1 MMTPAQ
7 FATLLDQ
14 YLNDTLD
21 AEGLQQL
28 RAALD
33 QEQFRE
39 QFEAAIDRQLQ
50 LPAAA
55 GPEAV
60 KARLWER
67 LQPAATAGPEMVK
80 AQLRNT
86 PAQHRTVWWPRLA
99 VAASLLLLISAG
111 ALYWKLRQPA
121 QGTVVAHKAL
131 PVPGS
136 DKAILTLADG
146 TQVTLDSA
154 NTTLA
159 MQGNSQV
166 QLSGGQLAYNG
177 NGTTGPVQYNMLQ
190 VPRGGQFRIV
200 LADGSRVWLNAAS
213 TLRYPAS
220 FQGSDR
226 TVELTGEAYF
236 EIAPAANQPFFV
248 KVNNN
253 TIQVLGTSFNVMA
266 YTEEPTIRTTLLE
279 GAIALKTPKVTTRLQ
294 PGQLATTTPDG
305 STNVATAPD
314 VEEMVA
320 WKNGYFMF
328 NHEKIPG
335 VMRQIA
341 RWYDVEIEYAGKI
354 PADRE
359 FGGKIN
365 RNSSIEEVIRILELS
380 KIHVKLSNHK
390 IIVQP

>member
-1 MMTPAQ
+1 MMNPAQ

-14 YLNDTLD
+14 YLHDTLD
-21 AEGLQQL
+21 AEGLQQF
-28 RAALD
+28 RAALS
-33 QEQFRE
+33 QEQYRQ
-39 QFEAAIDRQLQ
+39 QFEAAIEQQLQ
-50 LPAAA
+50 QSGLA

-67 LQPAATAGPEMVK
+67 LQQHTDYKERLQPRRINWRLQVAA
-80 AQLRNT
+80 
-86 PAQHRTVWWPRLA
+86 
-99 VAASLLLLISAG
+99 AASLLLLVTAG
-111 ALYWKLRQPA
+111 VYYWNVHHKPA
-121 QGTVVAHKAL
+121 RKAVTAQQVLPKPGTN
-131 PVPGS
+131 
-136 DKAILTLADG
+136 KAILTLADG

-154 NTTLA
+154 NTSLA
-159 MQGNSQV
+159 MQGNANV

-177 NGTTGPVQYNMLQ
+177 NGNTGPVQYNRLQ

-213 TLRYPAS
+213 SLRYPAS
-220 FQGSDR
+220 FHGSDR
-226 TVELTGEAYF
+226 TVELSGEAYF

-266 YTEEPTIRTTLLE
+266 YTEEPGIRTTLLE
-279 GAIALKTPKVTTRLQ
+279 GAIAVKTPKATTRMQ

-305 STNVATAPD
+305 STNVTVAQD

-320 WKNGYFMF
+320 WKNGYFLF